1 MAEADALLPDRETV
15 LRQLLARQ
23 RDPFVE
29 ELARWLNV
37 GLTEA
42 ELRTFAVK
50 SPDRWSQGIA
60 ILGRLAGYTDKLE
73 IRTEIA
79 SLDAMSDG
87 ELEAELCRRL
97 GLTAAELRA
106 LGQARPRQLTDGPRP
121 PEAA

>member
-1 MAEADALLPDRETV
+1 MAEADSSLPDRETV

-29 ELARWLNV
+29 ELARWLGVN
-37 GLTEA
+37 LTEA
-42 ELRTFAVK
+42 ELRSFAVK

-73 IRTEIA
+73 IRTEFA

-87 ELEAELCRRL
+87 ELEAEVSRRL
-97 GLTAAELRA
+97 GLTLPELRTLA
-106 LGQARPRQLTDGPRP
+106 QARPRQLTDGATP
-121 PEAA
+121 P